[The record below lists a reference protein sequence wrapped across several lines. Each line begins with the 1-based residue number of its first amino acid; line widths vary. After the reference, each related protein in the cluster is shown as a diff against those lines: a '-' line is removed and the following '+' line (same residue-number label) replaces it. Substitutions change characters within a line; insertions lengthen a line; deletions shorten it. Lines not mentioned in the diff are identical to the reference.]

1 MYLRNISGI
10 SQVHHIYPRY
20 ISLCI
25 CIFQVHHRYIL
36 EISWMHLGISKA
48 YLRHILCKSNE
59 NLWPISEMTQAYL
72 KPYLRYISSITQ
84 VHHFQ
89 ISISIASQ
97 PFSCLF
103 IFRKRQ
109 KVSIQSNHVFKIT
122 SCLFSC
128 QTHQQ
133 LRLRLVYH

>member
-1 MYLRNISGI
+1 MQQIRAKSQKLSKILRFENFENLRFCLNCFTKNKITGSIFNTQGSTFGEFIQNVIHIHISYLR
-10 SQVHHIYPRY
+10 P
-20 ISLCI
+20 
-25 CIFQVHHRYIL
+25 
-36 EISWMHLGISKA
+36 
-48 YLRHILCKSNE
+48 
-59 NLWPISEMTQAYL
+59 YL